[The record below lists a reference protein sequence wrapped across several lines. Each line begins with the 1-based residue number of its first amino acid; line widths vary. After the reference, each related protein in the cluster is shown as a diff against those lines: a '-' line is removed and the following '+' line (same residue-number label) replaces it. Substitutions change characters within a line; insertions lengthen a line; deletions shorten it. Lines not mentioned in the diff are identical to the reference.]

1 MSYLCIYEAR
11 RRGFFFTVTHSST
24 PHSADKPNFKYIYIY
39 TYMGITCNYESCN
52 KKSPWRKSYEHLSE
66 GCLSVTISLS
76 LSLFF
81 FYHHKMLLL
90 MRVISET
97 RRTRSHAHS
106 EKVIKRGVTIIN
118 EAGVKFMR
126 WNMGLLF
133 PSMTERGSAGFWHQ
147 RRRYWRCVMALPTRP
162 SRMSTAGGLNRLIKV
177 WFLFAFK
184 RL

>member
-1 MSYLCIYEAR
+1 
-11 RRGFFFTVTHSST
+11 
-24 PHSADKPNFKYIYIY
+24 
-39 TYMGITCNYESCN
+39 MGITCNYESCN
-52 KKSPWRKSYEHLSE
+52 KKSPWLKLYEHLSE

-76 LSLFF
+76 LALFF
-81 FYHHKMLLL
+81 LPPQDVASNEGDF
-90 MRVISET
+90 RDAQ
-97 RRTRSHAHS
+97 TRSHAHS

-133 PSMTERGSAGFWHQ
+133 PSMTERGLAGFWHQ
-147 RRRYWRCVMALPTRP
+147 RRRYRRCVMALPTRP

-177 WFLFAFK
+177 WFLCAFK

>member
-1 MSYLCIYEAR
+1 MKHGGED
-11 RRGFFFTVTHSST
+11 FFLPWLIH
-24 PHSADKPNFKYIYIY
+24 PRLIQQINPILNIYIYIHIWVLHVI
-39 TYMGITCNYESCN
+39 MKAVIKSLLEESHMNICL
-52 KKSPWRKSYEHLSE
+52 KVVYRSP
-66 GCLSVTISLS
+66 SLS

-90 MRVISET
+90 MRLISET

-147 RRRYWRCVMALPTRP
+147 RRRYWGCVMALPTRP

-177 WFLFAFK
+177 WFLCAFK